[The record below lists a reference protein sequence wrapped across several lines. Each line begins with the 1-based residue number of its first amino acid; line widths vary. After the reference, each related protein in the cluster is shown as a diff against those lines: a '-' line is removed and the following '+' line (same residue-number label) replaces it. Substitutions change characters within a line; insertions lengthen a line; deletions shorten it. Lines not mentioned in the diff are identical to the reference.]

1 MKNINNINNTNNL
14 NNSVSLKNA
23 DLMICLGAHKNVVAR
38 SFLYTNKNEGLQ
50 RRSMKVEDNYDD
62 NTLMYSIISDTLD
75 NCCELDDA
83 KNILIIVP
91 TGIAIKMLEIRK
103 VITSNPSY
111 ACDQIISLVVK
122 DWMKRDQPSLAEEI
136 ADATKS
142 YYKIIKE
149 GKVNISFFK
158 RHTLDWWE
166 LDAKQ
171 CAENQIQNGDLLYF
185 EKGVEVETGITS
197 PDNSYLDG
205 EYHVTTR
212 SFMDHNG
219 REMSRYY
226 VARDTATKFVSLKNA
241 RRLNEIVN
249 EVLPGE
255 IDYSEEK
262 VIDAEWK

>member
-14 NNSVSLKNA
+14 NNSVSLRNA
-23 DLMICLGAHKNVVAR
+23 DLMICLGAHKNIVAR
-38 SFLYTNKNEGLQ
+38 SFVYTNKNEGLQ
-50 RRSMKVEDNYDD
+50 RRSTKIDGNYDD
-62 NTLMYSIISDTLD
+62 NTLLYSIVSDTLD
-75 NCCELDDA
+75 NCCELDV

-111 ACDQIISLVVK
+111 TCDQIISLVVK
-122 DWMKRDQPSLAEEI
+122 DWMKRDQPSLAEQI
-136 ADATKS
+136 AEVTKS

-166 LDAKQ
+166 LNTEK
-171 CAENQIQNGDLLYF
+171 CAENQIQNGDLLHF

-205 EYHVTTR
+205 EYHVVMR
-212 SFMDHNG
+212 SFMDHN
-219 REMSRYY
+219 EKEVSRYY
-226 VARDTATKFVSLKNA
+226 VARNTTNYIRLNNA
-241 RRLNEIVN
+241 RRLNEVVN
-249 EVLPGE
+249 EVLPRE
-255 IDYSEEK
+255 IDYSEAK
-262 VIDAEWK
+262 VIDAEW